1 MPRPPTRQ
9 PRPRP
14 VRYARSTFQTVVVPP
29 SMAPRNT
36 LYAES
41 SCVHRP
47 VSPTPSIDAASRSAN
62 SGTLSRHVVRAAIL
76 LPAPAPGGVIH
87 RTWSRREKV
96 RADRRRARP
105 APHEHRVDRRFA
117 EARREERGVFDAHVR
132 ICAHDPRVAVE
143 PALARRDHHRRHRAF
158 LVARVPSRQRE
169 RHIIHR
175 ERREG
180 VRPRAP
186 RGRASASRV
195 CQDVGLREHR
205 SPERGRPA
213 GAQVL
218 EMARRTRRREVD
230 ERRRRRARRVADAH
244 DRDGSVRERGSA
256 HETLPRER
264 RRGEFCQCALDDGV
278 K

>member
-1 MPRPPTRQ
+1 
-9 PRPRP
+9 
-14 VRYARSTFQTVVVPP
+14 
-29 SMAPRNT
+29 MAPRNT

-62 SGTLSRHVVRAAIL
+62 SGTLSRHVVHAAIL
-76 LPAPAPGGVIH
+76 LPAPAPGRMVKRLRPG
-87 RTWSRREKV
+87 SKKV

-117 EARREERGVFDAHVR
+117 QARREERGVFDAHVR
-132 ICAHDPRVAVE
+132 ICSHDPRIAVE
-143 PALARRDHHRRHRAF
+143 PPLARRDHYRRQGSF
-158 LVARVPSRQRE
+158 LVARVPPRPGE
-169 RHIIHR
+169 RHITYR

-180 VRPRAP
+180 VRPGAR
-186 RGRASASRV
+186 RCRASASRV

-213 GAQVL
+213 GAQVVKV
-218 EMARRTRRREVD
+218 ARRARRREVD
-230 ERRRRRARRVADAH
+230 ERRRRRPGRVADAD
-244 DRDGSVRERGSA
+244 DRDGFIREISAA

-264 RRGEFCQCALDDGV
+264 RRGD
-278 K
+278 

>member
-14 VRYARSTFQTVVVPP
+14 VRYARSTFQTVAVPP

-62 SGTLSRHVVRAAIL
+62 SGTLSRHVVHAAIL

-117 EARREERGVFDAHVR
+117 QARREERGVFDAHVR
-132 ICAHDPRVAVE
+132 VRTQNPRVAFE
-143 PALARRDHHRRHRAF
+143 PPFARRDHYRRHCSF
-158 LVARVPSRQRE
+158 LVARIPPRPGE
-169 RHIIHR
+169 RHITYR

-180 VRPRAP
+180 VRPGAR
-186 RGRASASRV
+186 RCRASASRV
-195 CQDVGLREHR
+195 CQNIGLREHR
-205 SPERGRPA
+205 SPERVRPA
-213 GAQVL
+213 GAQVVKV
-218 EMARRTRRREVD
+218 ARRARRREVD
-230 ERRRRRARRVADAH
+230 ERRRRRSRRVANAH
-244 DRDGSVRERGSA
+244 DRDSPIRDISAA
-256 HETLPRER
+256 HETLPRKR
-264 RRGEFCQCALDDGV
+264 RRGE
-278 K
+278 